1 MLHSTLIYAFSI
13 IYPFM
18 FKIILTLMYVLSFIK
33 ERLLKNCKISDI
45 VQKRGMGQEK
55 GQI

>member
-1 MLHSTLIYAFSI
+1 
-13 IYPFM
+13 M
-18 FKIILTLMYVLSFIK
+18 FKIFLTLMYVLSFIK